1 MSGPTPAGVA
11 PRVCSAGVRIA
22 LFTEVFLPKIDG
34 ITNRLRHT
42 LPCLEAEGHECL
54 LFAPDTALPA
64 FGATRVVRIPSL
76 PFPRYPGVRVSLPD
90 PRIAASLAS
99 FRPDLVHAVGPG
111 VSHLEAG
118 DEVVVAPGTSCGHCA
133 ACLSGRDHH
142 CRSYAILGEHRHGAT
157 AELVLVPAVNAVPK
171 PASLSFEQAAA
182 VGVAQLTAWH
192 MLSARAE
199 VRPGETVLVQG
210 AGSGVGTA
218 AIQIARHL
226 GARVL
231 AATHSPA
238 KAPALRALG
247 ADEVLV
253 PGRERLH
260 QRVQKLTGR
269 RGADVVFE
277 HVGAASWDESVRSAA
292 YRGRIVT
299 CGATSGALA
308 QTNLAFVFAKELA
321 IHGATLGSRE
331 DLAAVLD
338 LVQQGRLQPVVDRVL
353 PLAECRTGHEIL
365 ESGRAN
371 GKIVLRV
378 P

>member
-1 MSGPTPAGVA
+1 MQAVRFHRHGGPEVLVLEELPLPEPGPGEVRVAVRAVALNHLDVLVRRGLPLAIEMPHIGGADFAGV
-11 PRVCSAGVRIA
+11 IDA
-22 LFTEVFLPKIDG
+22 L
-34 ITNRLRHT
+34 
-42 LPCLEAEGHECL
+42 
-54 LFAPDTALPA
+54 
-64 FGATRVVRIPSL
+64 
-76 PFPRYPGVRVSLPD
+76 
-90 PRIAASLAS
+90 
-99 FRPDLVHAVGPG
+99 GPG
-111 VSHLEAG
+111 VAG
-118 DEVVVAPGTSCGHCA
+118 PALGERVVGYPALPPSDPQAPPGPA
-133 ACLSGRDHH
+133 R
-142 CRSYAILGEHRHGAT
+142 ILGEQRNGACCE
-157 AELVLVPAVNAVPK
+157 ALVLPRANLLPMPAR
-171 PASLSFEQAAA
+171 LSFEEAAA
-182 VGVAQLTAWH
+182 VPVAFLTAWT
-192 MLSARAE
+192 MLAGRARLAA
-199 VRPGETVLVQG
+199 GETVLVQG

-247 ADEVLV
+247 AEEVLV

-353 PLAECRTGHEIL
+353 PLAQCRAGHEIL
-365 ESGRAN
+365 ESGGAS